1 MCGITGLFNLSDNR
15 PPPEAALLRAMVRAI
30 DHRGPD
36 ERGYYRDARVGLGH
50 ARLSIIDLA
59 SGQQPLANEDGT
71 VWVVFNGEVF
81 NFVELRAEL
90 VAAGHTFRTHSDTE
104 VIVHGWEQWGED
116 AFRRFNG
123 QFAIALW
130 DSRARRLVL
139 SRDRMGKRP
148 VFLHHGD
155 GRLRFA
161 SEVKSL
167 FADPAVSRGLD
178 PQGLAETFTFWGSR
192 PPASVFVGV
201 EELRPGHTR
210 IYAADGTFT
219 ERAYWTPDFPVVRPR
234 DPATAD
240 RRTLDECAAGLS
252 ERLSAA
258 ARLRML
264 RADVPVGAYLSGGI
278 DSSYIAMLAREA
290 CTGAF
295 HTFSLRFEDP
305 EYDETP
311 FQRAMVSVLGST
323 HHEVIARHQDIAAVF
338 PDVVWHAERP
348 LLRTGPAPLFLL
360 SRLVRDNGL
369 KVVLTGEGSDEV
381 LGGYDIFRE
390 AKVRR
395 FWARHPESTLRPRL
409 FERLYP
415 YLTRSPAAAR
425 GMALS
430 FWRKGLDTPDDPMFS
445 HGPRWSSAQGL
456 MRYFSRDWRARTA
469 AAPDPV
475 AALRAELPA
484 NFSRWDPL
492 AQAQYLEMVTLLA
505 PYILSSQGDRML
517 MGNSVEGRFPF
528 LDADVVDYANALPA
542 KWKLNVLDEKHI
554 LKHCARAM
562 LPQQILDRPKQPYRA
577 PDALCFVGPEA
588 PEWVRAVTTPEALT
602 RVGVFDPAAV
612 GALLAKCE
620 ARARSAAGAFSNA
633 DNMAVVGVL
642 STQLLAQRLLDAPPC
657 GDDATLPFRTIV
669 DRVDA

>member
-1 MCGITGLFNLSDNR
+1 MCGITGIFNLSAAR
-15 PPPEAALLRAMVRAI
+15 PAPEVGLLRAMVKAI

-36 ERGYYRDARVGLGH
+36 EHGYYRDGRVGLGH

-71 VWVVFNGEVF
+71 VWVVFNGEIF

-104 VIVHGWEQWGED
+104 VIVHGWEQWGDEV
-116 AFRRFNG
+116 FRRFNG

-130 DSRARRLVL
+130 DSQTERLVL

-148 VFLHHGD
+148 VFLHTGS

-167 FADPAVSRGLD
+167 FADPEVSRALD
-178 PQGLAETFTFWGSR
+178 PGGLAETFTFWGSR
-192 PPASVFVGV
+192 PPASVFAGI

-210 IYAADGTFT
+210 IYRADGSFT
-219 ERAYWTPDFPVVRPR
+219 EQAYWSPTFPTVQPR
-234 DPATAD
+234 SARVDDT
-240 RRTLDECAAGLS
+240 RSLEHCAAGLA
-252 ERLSAA
+252 ERLGAA

-278 DSSYIAMLAREA
+278 DSSYIAALARDA
-290 CTGAF
+290 CTGPF

-305 EYDETP
+305 EYDETSY
-311 FQRAMVSVLGST
+311 QRAMVSVLGST
-323 HHEVIARHQDIAAVF
+323 HHEVVARHQDIAAVF
-338 PDVVWHAERP
+338 PEVVWHAERP

-360 SRLVRDNGL
+360 SRLVRAEGL

-469 AAPDPV
+469 EAADPV
-475 AALRAELPA
+475 ATLRKELPA
-484 NFSRWDPL
+484 AFAGWDPL

-542 KWKLNVLDEKHI
+542 RWKLNVLDEKHI
-554 LKHCARAM
+554 LKRCARG
-562 LPQQILDRPKQPYRA
+562 LIPQEILERPKQPYRA

-588 PEWVRAVTTPEALT
+588 PEWVRAVTTPEALEG
-602 RVGVFDPAAV
+602 VGVFDPTAV
-612 GALLAKCE
+612 TALLAKCE
-620 ARARSAAGAFSNA
+620 TRARNGSGAFSNA

-642 STQLLAQRLLDAPPC
+642 STQLLARGLVDAAPTA
-657 GDDATLPFRTIV
+657 DDPGYSFRTVV
-669 DRVDA
+669 DRVRA

>member
-1 MCGITGLFNLSDNR
+1 MCGITGILNLSDR
-15 PPPEAALLRAMVRAI
+15 TPPPEVALLRAMVKAI

-36 ERGYYRDARVGLGH
+36 ERGYYRDDRVGLGH
-50 ARLSIIDLA
+50 ARLSIIDLT
-59 SGQQPLANEDGT
+59 SGQQPLCNEDGS
-71 VWVVFNGEVF
+71 VWVVFNGEIF
-81 NFVELRAEL
+81 NFVELRADLE
-90 VAAGHTFRTHSDTE
+90 AAGHSFRTHSDTE
-104 VIVHGWEQWGED
+104 VIVHGWEQWGPEV
-116 AFRRFNG
+116 FRRFNG

-130 DSRARRLVL
+130 DRRDQTLVL

-148 VFLHHGD
+148 VFLHTG
-155 GRLRFA
+155 GARVRFA
-161 SEVKSL
+161 SEVKAL
-167 FADPAVSRGLD
+167 FADPAVPRALD
-178 PQGLAETFTFWGSR
+178 PGGVAETFTFWGSR
-192 PPASVFVGV
+192 PPSSVFAGV

-210 IYAADGTFT
+210 IYRADGTFS
-219 ERAYWTPDFPVVRPR
+219 EAAFWTPRFPAVRPR
-234 DPATAD
+234 GEAPDD
-240 RRTLDECAAGLS
+240 RRSLDDCAAGLS
-252 ERLSAA
+252 ERLGAA

-278 DSSYIAMLAREA
+278 DSSYIAALARDA
-290 CTGAF
+290 CAGPF

-311 FQRAMVSVLGST
+311 FQRAMASVLGSV
-323 HHEVIARHQDIAAVF
+323 HHEVVARHQDIARVF
-338 PDVVWHAERP
+338 PAVVWHAERP

-360 SRLVRDNGL
+360 SGLVRREGL
-369 KVVLTGEGSDEV
+369 KVVLTGEGADEV

-430 FWRKGLDTPDDPMFS
+430 FWRKGLDRPDDPMFS

-469 AAPDPV
+469 AAPDPI
-475 AALRAELPA
+475 AALRNDLPGD
-484 NFSRWDPL
+484 FPRWDPL

-528 LDADVVDYANALPA
+528 LDAEVVDYANALPA
-542 KWKLNVLDEKHI
+542 RWKLNVLDEKHI
-554 LKHCARAM
+554 LKHCARSL
-562 LPQQILDRPKQPYRA
+562 LPPEILQRPKQPYRA

-588 PEWVRAVTTPEALT
+588 PDWVHEVTTPEALA
-602 RVGVFDPAAV
+602 RVGVFDPTAV
-612 GALLAKCE
+612 TALLTKC
-620 ARARSAAGAFSNA
+620 ATRARTPGGTFSNA
-633 DNMAVVGVL
+633 DNMAVVGIL
-642 STQLLAQRLLDAPPC
+642 STQLLAQGLIDPPPTP
-657 GDDATLPFRTIV
+657 DDPALPFRTVI
-669 DRVDA
+669 DRAAL